1 MDGEI
6 TIGTRLDTDKFD
18 RQVAQLEKKMKKEE
32 NKKIELQADIG
43 SLEEGFEIARKKT
56 DELADAY
63 QRLQQLQKE
72 ISSGTAT
79 PEQFAMSQDIQN
91 TYGSMQQ
98 LETSFLKAL
107 NKQDEI
113 ELKAQKTRQRYE
125 EINDKVA
132 DYKRQIE
139 SIQLQKQVSDVER
152 LKSSFN
158 NVGSSIQKAIRN
170 VARLALGVLGA
181 RSAFLALRRASSD
194 LAGYDKQYAANLE
207 YIRYAL
213 TQAIAPVLRWIVQMA
228 ATLLGYINAIVQG
241 WFGINLFS
249 RGSAENFNKMKAS
262 TGGISKAVKEIKKQ
276 LAGFDEINMLTDQ
289 SDTGTKAGGGGI
301 ATPDFDLSGLQG
313 EKPEWLQWII
323 DNKDKILGILAGIA
337 GGLVAIKFGI
347 GGIKALGIGIIIKG
361 IVDLITSLRDYL
373 KDPSWENFGKV
384 VKAIGEIILGVGI
397 LIGNVPLIV
406 AGAIVLITGL
416 IIKYWDKI
424 KEFLQKGIDWLT
436 GKSDWVHQMFGDTI
450 GNIYDLFTR
459 TLQNLLKVFDSFFKM
474 LKGVFDGIIKFI
486 KGVFTGNWKKA
497 WEVIQD
503 IFSSIWNGIK
513 SIFKNVI
520 KIIGDMTVTV
530 AKTTGKIISSA
541 FKAVVNGVMWAIE
554 STLNAPIRAINGLLD
569 VINAVPGI
577 NLGKLPTFNLPRLA
591 VGGIVNMPNRGTL
604 VGGAIA
610 GESGREGVLPLTDQ
624 QTMAELGREIG
635 RHVLVNLTNITTM
648 NGRVIGRELK
658 QVQSEQEFAFN
669 S

>member
-6 TIGTRLDTDKFD
+6 TIGTTLSTDKFD
-18 RQVAQLEKKMKKEE
+18 RQVAQLERKMQKEE
-32 NKKIELQADIG
+32 EKKIVLQAKI
-43 SLEEGFEIARKKT
+43 EVQEQAFETAREKA
-56 DELADAY
+56 DELAEAY
-63 QRLQQLQKE
+63 QQFSEVQDA
-72 ISSGTAT
+72 ISKKIAT
-79 PEQFAMSQDIQN
+79 PEQFTIAQELQR
-91 TYGSMQQ
+91 TYGSMEQ
-98 LETSFLKAL
+98 LELSLFKAL
-107 NKQDEI
+107 NKQDAINE
-113 ELKAQKTRQRYE
+113 KAYE
-125 EINDKVA
+125 MRNKYQEINDKVA
-132 DYKRQIE
+132 EYKQKIE
-139 SIQLQKQVSDVER
+139 SVQMQKQVADVDK
-152 LKSSFN
+152 LKASFN
-158 NVGSSIQKAIRN
+158 NVGKSIQGSIKS
-170 VARLALGVLGA
+170 VARLALGIFGA
-181 RSAFLALRRASSD
+181 RSAMMALRRASSD
-194 LAGYDKQYAANLE
+194 LATYDKQYAANIE

-228 ATLLGYINAIVQG
+228 ATLLGYLNAILQG
-241 WFGINLFS
+241 WFGINIFS

-262 TGGISKAVKEIKKQ
+262 AGGISKAVKEIKKQ
-276 LAGFDEINMLTDQ
+276 LAGFDEVNMLTDQ
-289 SDTGTKAGGGGI
+289 SDTGTSGGAGGVGM
-301 ATPDFDLSGLQG
+301 PDFDLSKMQG
-313 EKPEWLQWII
+313 EPPAWLKWII
-323 DNKDKILGILAGIA
+323 DNKDLILAVLAGAVAGITA
-337 GGLVAIKFGI
+337 LRLGLDGI
-347 GGIKALGIGIIIKG
+347 TSLGIGLLVAGVVYAIQNLIK
-361 IVDLITSLRDYL
+361 YL
-373 KDPSWENFGKV
+373 SDPSWTNFGKIIQGIGIALV
-384 VKAIGEIILGVGI
+384 GLGAI
-397 LIGNVPLIV
+397 IGSVPLAV
-406 AGAIVLITGL
+406 AGAIVLIIGT
-416 IIKYWDKI
+416 ITKYWGQI
-424 KEFLQKGIDWLT
+424 KGFLEGGIQWLT

-459 TLQNLLKVFDSFFKM
+459 TLQNLLNIFDSFFKM

-497 WEVIQD
+497 WEGIKD

-513 SIFKNVI
+513 GIFKGVI
-520 KIIGDMTVTV
+520 RIISDMTVTV

-554 STLNAPIRAINGLLD
+554 NILNSPIRAINGLIS

-577 NLGKLPTFNLPRLA
+577 NLGHLSEFNLPRLA